1 MATENT
7 SQPGRLYIQDIVQT
21 RYPYIN
27 LTDGFIGTNLN
38 KWRRS
43 IVSVNPFALAQ
54 VPSQDRIAFGLRE
67 GNGFYTPNPYP
78 NAIVFW
84 KMFPSHYDPLN
95 EDTKR
100 ERWQIE
106 ERAPGDFSHF
116 VFTADKL
123 PRGCVRQIQ
132 NFRRC
137 EIVNGKEQCSGEAHE
152 ILKVC
157 PTWALDEMK
166 EKQRFI
172 SKVAA
177 VNTQQYHKA
186 LEVSDY
192 NKGRTIKDI
201 SEKTWL
207 DGTRE
212 RLRPDT
218 LWADERYTKITQT
231 EINEAKKRVAE
242 RQQRRQGALGGH
254 AEKHHDAAGHGGHH
268 YDYIHREVKQPKPLY
283 P

>member
-7 SQPGRLYIQDIVQT
+7 NQPGRLLIQDVIGT

-27 LTDGFIGTNLN
+27 LTEGTIGTNLN
-38 KWRRS
+38 KIRRS
-43 IVSVNPFALAQ
+43 ISSANPFAFAQ
-54 VPSQDRIAFGLRE
+54 VPSQDRIAFGIRD
-67 GNGFYTPNPYP
+67 GNGFYNPLPYP
-78 NAIVFW
+78 NSIVFW
-84 KMFPSHYDPLN
+84 KMFPSHYDPLTD
-95 EDTKR
+95 ETKT

-106 ERAPGDFSHF
+106 ERAPGDHSHF

-137 EIVNGKEQCSGEAHE
+137 EMINGKEQCSGEAHE

-157 PTWALDEMK
+157 PTWTLDEMRD
-166 EKQRFI
+166 KQRFI

-177 VNTQQYHKA
+177 INTHQYQTA
-186 LEVSDY
+186 LQVSDY
-192 NKGRTIKDI
+192 NKGRTIKDV
-201 SEKTWL
+201 SENTWL

-218 LWADERYTKITQT
+218 MWADERYSKITQT
-231 EINEAKKRVAE
+231 EINEAKQRLAE
-242 RQQRRQGALGGH
+242 RQKKRQGAASGH
-254 AEKHHDAAGHGGHH
+254 PEKHHDAAGHGDHH
-268 YDYIHREVKQPKPLY
+268 YDYIHREVKHSKPLY